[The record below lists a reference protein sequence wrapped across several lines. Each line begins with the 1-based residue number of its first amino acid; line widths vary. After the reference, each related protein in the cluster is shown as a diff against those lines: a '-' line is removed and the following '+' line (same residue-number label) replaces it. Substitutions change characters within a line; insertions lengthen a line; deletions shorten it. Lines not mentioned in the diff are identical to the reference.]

1 MLVVRLEEDLAVR
14 EQLKTNLVP
23 KRDNGRSRDDRTALD
38 LELES
43 LGPFLDVVG
52 LVELVGGGDRQ
63 EAQDEF
69 ESGLY

>member
-23 KRDNGRSRDDRTALD
+23 KRDNGRSRDDRTALN

-43 LGPFLDVVG
+43 LGSFLDVIG

>member
-14 EQLKTNLVP
+14 EQLKTNIVP
-23 KRDNGRSRDDRTALD
+23 KRDYGRSRDDRAPLD

-43 LGPFLDVVG
+43 LGPFLNVVG
-52 LVELVGGGDRQ
+52 LFELVDGGDGQ
-63 EAQDEF
+63 EAQDEL

>member
-23 KRDNGRSRDDRTALD
+23 KRDNGRSRDDRAALD

-52 LVELVGGGDRQ
+52 LFELVDGGDGQ

>member
-23 KRDNGRSRDDRTALD
+23 KRDNGRSRDDRAALD

-52 LVELVGGGDRQ
+52 LVELVDGGDGQ